1 MPRRLLQSRGQS
13 ERGPLPG
20 RCAGLLPG
28 GVAVRVCAEGRRA
41 HGEEELGSLLL
52 REEEKKEQG
61 CCPDGADIEMN
72 RGKRCSARKLREEE
86 EEGLLAKG
94 ERSRAAAGRGI
105 GEDGEDCRGAM
116 DRDAMGCWRNQGA
129 IHGKKKRVYSPW
141 KRGRGG
147 R

>member
-41 HGEEELGSLLL
+41 HGEEELGFLLL

-61 CCPDGADIEMN
+61 CCPDGADIEM
-72 RGKRCSARKLREEE
+72 KRCSARKLREEE

-94 ERSRAAAGRGI
+94 ERSRAAAGCGI